1 MVLLIMAAGLGSR
14 YGGLKQLDGVGPNN
28 ELLIEYAIY
37 DAIQAGFNKVV
48 CIIKEE
54 NEADFEEKISRQ
66 IRPHIEIEYVY
77 QNNNNVPAEY
87 RALLANRTKPLGT
100 GHAIL
105 CAKDTIGDDIFAVIN
120 ADDFYSRDAFVQ
132 LYNYMET
139 SENYCLAGFQL
150 QNTVSENG
158 VVSRG
163 VCFKSP
169 ENYLTKI
176 IEHEKIDSNFVNHA
190 NPFVTLA
197 PETTVSMNCWGFKA
211 NMFQVFEEAFH
222 QFLND
227 NRDNL
232 EKCEFYLASPINKVI
247 HDNIAHIKVL
257 ETSAVWY
264 GVTYKEDKAPVVQAI
279 QALINKGVYPER
291 LWN

>member
-37 DAIQAGFNKVV
+37 DAIQAGFDKVV

-54 NEADFEEKISRQ
+54 NEADFEEKISHK

-77 QNNNNVPAEY
+77 QNTNNVPEQY
-87 RALLANRTKPLGT
+87 KSLLGNRTKPLGT

-105 CAKDTIGDDIFAVIN
+105 CAKEAIGDDTFAVIN

-132 LYNYMET
+132 LFNYMEI
-139 SENYCLAGFQL
+139 SDNYCLSGFQL

-163 VCFKSP
+163 VCSKDTDS
-169 ENYLTKI
+169 YLTKI
-176 IEHEKIDSNFVNHA
+176 IEHEKIDSDFVNHA
-190 NPFVTLA
+190 EPFVTLT
-197 PETTVSMNCWGFKA
+197 PDTTVSMNCWGFKSNA
-211 NMFQVFEEAFH
+211 FDVFEKAFYE
-222 QFLND
+222 FLETNKE
-227 NRDNL
+227 NF

-247 HDNIAHIKVL
+247 QDNIAKIKVL

-264 GVTYKEDKAPVVQAI
+264 GVTYKEDKEPVVAAI
-279 QALINKGVYPER
+279 QQMINEGIYPER